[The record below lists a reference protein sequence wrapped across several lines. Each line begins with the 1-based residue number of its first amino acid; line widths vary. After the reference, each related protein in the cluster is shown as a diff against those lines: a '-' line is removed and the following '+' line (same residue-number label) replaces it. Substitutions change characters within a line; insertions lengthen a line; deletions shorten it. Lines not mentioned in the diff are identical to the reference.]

1 MRKLFILV
9 SVLALTIAGQQA
21 VRAYTY
27 ALDDG
32 SSENTVSTYGSSYF
46 VALNRF
52 YVTPGQSTIT
62 SISAAFGT
70 PYHPGAAP
78 LNRDFTVALWSDP
91 NGDGDPSDATV
102 LTLGYGTVT
111 EADTDT
117 FITVPIDPTMIT
129 GTDFFVGFQIAVPPV
144 RYTAAM
150 DLNTPSNGTSWIAA
164 NGGVPLDLNHLSDGT
179 VQPVTPVESLTGP
192 YYYGTFLIRAD
203 AVPEPST
210 YALLGLGLVSA
221 LCCWQRR
228 RGDFRPA

>member
-1 MRKLFILV
+1 MYRLFLLV
-9 SVLALTIAGQQA
+9 SILTLTIAGQPLA
-21 VRAYTY
+21 RAYTY

-32 SSENTVSTYGSSYF
+32 SSENAVSTYGSSYF

-78 LNRDFTVALWSDP
+78 LAGDFTVALWSDP

-102 LTLGYGTVT
+102 LTLGYGIVT

-117 FITVPIDPTMIT
+117 VITVSIDPTVVT
-129 GTDFFVGFQIAVPPV
+129 GTDFFVGFQIAVLPV
-144 RYTAAM
+144 RFTAAL

-164 NGGVPLDLNHLSDGT
+164 NRGPLDLDHLSDGN

-192 YYYGTFLIRAD
+192 YYNGTFLIRAD

-210 YALLGLGLVSA
+210 YALLAVGLIGG

-228 RGDFRPA
+228 RGGFRPA